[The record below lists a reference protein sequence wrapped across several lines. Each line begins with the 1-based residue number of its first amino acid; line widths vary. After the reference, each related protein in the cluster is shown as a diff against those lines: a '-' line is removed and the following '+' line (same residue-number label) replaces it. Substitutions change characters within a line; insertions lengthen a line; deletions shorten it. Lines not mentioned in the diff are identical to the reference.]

1 MIKQYYFTNKTVRL
15 FLKHSNN
22 KNNKSKHKIYSKKVF
37 AAYSIY
43 VFYSYEMCIYRLNE
57 KMRE

>member
-43 VFYSYEMCIYRLNE
+43 VFYSYEMCIYRLN
-57 KMRE
+57 